1 MIFLCHSQ
9 RKEEILSESGK
20 TLEEILDGD
29 CHIREF
35 PFLFEFQGNFKE
47 IFQGNIS
54 RKYWIVTVTLENSH
68 FCLNFKEIS
77 KKYLKE
83 I

>member
-47 IFQGNIS
+47 IFKGNLKEIFQGNIG
-54 RKYWIVTVTLENSH
+54 W
-68 FCLNFKEIS
+68 
-77 KKYLKE
+77 
-83 I
+83 